1 MLQALVPIGTK
12 PDLPSVLGLT
22 QFWPIL
28 TSFWVF
34 LDRTKWPIPSSTGQ
48 IGRSSPIFKTLTVI
62 SKEKACIAT
71 TKRDIIRE
79 NSSL

>member
-1 MLQALVPIGTK
+1 MLQALVPTGTK

-22 QFWPIL
+22 QFWPVL
-28 TSFWVF
+28 TRFLGF
-34 LDRTKWPIPSSTGQ
+34 LDRTKWLIPSSTGQ
-48 IGRSSPIFKTLTVI
+48 TGQSGPIFKTLIVI

-71 TKRDIIRE
+71 TERDIIRD